1 MGMTSVW
8 VGERVRLRAIEP
20 EDWADFLRFDQDSE
34 LQRNV
39 DMVHAPRSAFA
50 TQAWA
55 EEQATHG
62 EDNDRLQLAIEA
74 LETGTVVG
82 ACSTN
87 DTSRRCGRFS
97 YGIAIGRE
105 HQRRGYA
112 SDAVKMLLRFMF
124 EERRYH
130 KAEAGVYAYNDASMA
145 LQERLGFQRE
155 GHLRDH
161 EFLAGAYQ
169 DVIVYGMTAEEFA
182 ARHIRR

>member
-1 MGMTSVW
+1 MGSVW
-8 VGERVRLRAIEP
+8 VGERVRLRAVEP

-34 LQRNV
+34 MQRSV

-50 TQAWA
+50 MQGWA
-55 EEQATHG
+55 EGRATHG
-62 EDNDRLQLAIEA
+62 EKDDRLELAIVA
-74 LETGTVVG
+74 LDSDTLVG

-87 DTSRRCGRFS
+87 ETSRRSGRFS
-97 YGIAIGRE
+97 YGIAVGRE

-112 SDAVKMLLRFMF
+112 RDAVTLLLRFMF

-130 KAEAGVYAYNDASMA
+130 KAEAGVYAFNAASIG

-155 GHLRDH
+155 GLLRDH

-169 DVIVYGMTAEEFA
+169 DVIVFGMTAEEFRGGGA
-182 ARHIRR
+182 SRR

>member
-1 MGMTSVW
+1 MSSVW

-34 LQRNV
+34 VQRNA

-50 TQAWA
+50 MQAWA

-62 EDNDRLQLAIEA
+62 EADDRLQLAIES
-74 LETGTVVG
+74 LETDTVVG

-112 SDAVKMLLRFMF
+112 SDAVKVLLRFMF
-124 EERRYH
+124 QERRYH
-130 KAEAGVYAYNDASMA
+130 KCEAGVYAYNDASLA
-145 LQERLGFQRE
+145 LQEGLGFQRE
-155 GHLRDH
+155 GVLRDH

-169 DVIVYGMTAEEFA
+169 DLVVFGITAEEFA
-182 ARHIRR
+182 QRHIRR

>member
-1 MGMTSVW
+1 M
-8 VGERVRLRAIEP
+8 GERVRLRAIEP
-20 EDWADFLRFDQDSE
+20 EDWADFLAFDQDSDG
-34 LQRNV
+34 QRSV

-50 TQAWA
+50 MQAWA
-55 EEQATHG
+55 EEQAAHG
-62 EDNDRLQLAIEA
+62 EADDRVQLAIEA
-74 LETGTVVG
+74 LDSSTVVG

-97 YGIAIGRE
+97 YGVAIGRE

-112 SDAVKMLLRFMF
+112 SDAVKVLLRFMF

-130 KAEAGVYAYNDASMA
+130 KAEAGVYAYNDASLA

-155 GHLRDH
+155 GQLRDH

-169 DVIVYGMTAEEFA
+169 DLVVFGMTAEEFA
-182 ARHIRR
+182 ALHRRK

>member
-1 MGMTSVW
+1 MSSVW

-20 EDWADFLRFDQDSE
+20 EDWADFQRFDQDSE

-39 DMVHAPRSAFA
+39 DMVHAPRSAVA
-50 TQAWA
+50 MQAWA
-55 EEQATHG
+55 EEQATLG
-62 EDNDRLQLAIEA
+62 EKDDRLQLAIEA
-74 LETGTVVG
+74 IETDTVVG

-105 HQRRGYA
+105 HHRHGYA
-112 SDAVKMLLRFMF
+112 SDAVKVLLRFMF

-130 KAEAGVYAYNDASMA
+130 KAEAGVYAYNDASIA

-155 GHLRDH
+155 GQLRDH

-169 DVIVYGMTAEEFA
+169 DLIIYGMTAEEFA
-182 ARHIRR
+182 ALHIRK